1 MTTRMPSS
9 PGSPELPAEALAD
22 HLKRLGIGL
31 FPTDTLPA
39 LAALPASAHR
49 LWTLKARPA
58 TKPLILMAADPS
70 ELLGALQQPLH
81 PDWEAMA
88 RQVWPGP
95 CTLVLPASGG
105 LLEQLHPQG
114 STVGLRMPASAAALA
129 LLRLTGP
136 LATTSANRS
145 GEPPCQNERQAS
157 EVFPGIPRLGPLPW
171 PVGSGQASTVLRWA
185 GPGDWQVL
193 RSGSSDP
200 LKGGRSASP

>member
-1 MTTRMPSS
+1 MKESL
-9 PGSPELPAEALAD
+9 PGSPVLTAEALAD
-22 HLKRLGIGL
+22 HVLRQGVGL

-49 LWTLKARPA
+49 IWTLKARPA
-58 TKPLILMAADPS
+58 NKPLILMGADPAP
-70 ELLGALQQPLH
+70 LLASLQHPLH

-95 CTLVLPASGG
+95 CTLVLPAAGD

-114 STVGLRMPASAAALA
+114 STVGLRIPAAAPALA

-145 GEPPCQNERQAS
+145 GEPPCQSAEQAS
-157 EVFPGIPRLGPLPW
+157 EVFPDTPRLGPLPW
-171 PVGSGQASTVLRWA
+171 PLGSGQASTVLQWT
-185 GPGDWQVL
+185 GPGAWQVL
-193 RSGSSDP
+193 RSGACDP
-200 LKGGRSASP
+200 LKAMGSASP